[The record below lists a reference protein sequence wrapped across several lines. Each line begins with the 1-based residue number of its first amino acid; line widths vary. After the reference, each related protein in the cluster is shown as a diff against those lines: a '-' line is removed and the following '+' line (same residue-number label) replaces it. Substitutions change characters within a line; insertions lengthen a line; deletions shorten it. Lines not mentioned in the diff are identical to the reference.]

1 MTDTS
6 SRNPAEDVLA
16 SQAFSVFIGAEMT
29 DFGDGNASMAIDI
42 LPHHLQQN
50 GYVHGGVIAYLAD
63 NTATFAGATV
73 LGPRVVTSALTITYL
88 RPGIGDKLVARAHV
102 VDSTRRQAV
111 VHVDV
116 FAATTAAPA
125 AEAFDESSTGE
136 AVDGAAPAASAAS
149 ATAAA
154 PTERRCAS
162 AQATIVM
169 LPEGR

>member
-125 AEAFDESSTGE
+125 SGDVSGQPGVAA
-136 AVDGAAPAASAAS
+136 DGAA
-149 ATAAA
+149 TAA

>member
-125 AEAFDESSTGE
+125 SDASGS
-136 AVDGAAPAASAAS
+136 VD
-149 ATAAA
+149 ATADATADASTAA

>member
-125 AEAFDESSTGE
+125 S
-136 AVDGAAPAASAAS
+136 AAPDAPTSPD
-149 ATAAA
+149 AAA

>member
-125 AEAFDESSTGE
+125 SDSSDSADAST
-136 AVDGAAPAASAAS
+136 ATADGA
-149 ATAAA
+149 AAA

>member
-125 AEAFDESSTGE
+125 SDASGS
-136 AVDGAAPAASAAS
+136 VDAPADAA
-149 ATAAA
+149 TAA

>member
-125 AEAFDESSTGE
+125 S
-136 AVDGAAPAASAAS
+136 AAPAAGDVSGQPSVAANGA
-149 ATAAA
+149 ATAA

>member
-125 AEAFDESSTGE
+125 S
-136 AVDGAAPAASAAS
+136 AAPAAGDVSGQRSVDADGAA
-149 ATAAA
+149 TAA

>member
-125 AEAFDESSTGE
+125 SDSSDSADAST
-136 AVDGAAPAASAAS
+136 ATADGAA
-149 ATAAA
+149 AA
-154 PTERRCAS
+154 PAERRCAS

>member
-125 AEAFDESSTGE
+125 SDASGS
-136 AVDGAAPAASAAS
+136 VDAPVD
-149 ATAAA
+149 ATADDATAA

>member
-116 FAATTAAPA
+116 FAATTTAPA
-125 AEAFDESSTGE
+125 SAHRDAADASTT
-136 AVDGAAPAASAAS
+136 DGATPAGSDAP
-149 ATAAA
+149 AA